1 MASRPRWDF
10 GKILLQQSGHPLQV
24 LPGGQVLSRL
34 FVLQMGPSKAWRR
47 SEVPEVHHVGFWAW
61 AGQLGKGR
69 RRTLSTAILRGMLPG
84 APMSG
89 ILAKVHACQVFGRRI
104 VDFLARNVG
113 DLKKQGG
120 LAWLFVLPI
129 ESDAKFHPACPLCH
143 GAHAGL

>member
-1 MASRPRWDF
+1 
-10 GKILLQQSGHPLQV
+10 
-24 LPGGQVLSRL
+24 
-34 FVLQMGPSKAWRR
+34 MGWATWQR
-47 SEVPEVHHVGFWAW
+47 SEKNAFNRYPERDVR
-61 AGQLGKGR
+61 GR
-69 RRTLSTAILRGMLPG
+69 TDDS
-84 APMSG
+84 
-89 ILAKVHACQVFGRRI
+89 QVFGRRI